1 VSAALAALRHH
12 IAHWS
17 TPRTAFG
24 IAVMKIEASAL
35 ADVLMITPK
44 RFGDARGFFSET
56 YSKPAFADAGLVFEF
71 VQDNHS
77 YSAAPGVV
85 RGLHYQLPPAAQ
97 DKLVRVVRG
106 AILDVAVDIRR
117 ASPTFGRHVTL
128 RLSAEAWNQALVPV
142 GFAHG
147 FCTLEPDTEVLYKVS
162 APYAPDLERGV
173 LWNDPDLGID
183 WPVEPAVA
191 VVSDRDRT
199 HPRLRDAVDL
209 L

>member
-1 VSAALAALRHH
+1 
-12 IAHWS
+12 
-17 TPRTAFG
+17 
-24 IAVMKIEASAL
+24 MKIEASVL

-56 YSKPAFADAGLVFEF
+56 YSKPAFAAAGLRIEF

-117 ASPTFGRHVTL
+117 HSPTFGRHVAL
-128 RLSAEAWNQALVPV
+128 RLSADAGNQALVPA

-162 APYAPDLERGV
+162 VPYAPDLERGI
-173 LWNDPDLGID
+173 LWNDPNLGID
-183 WPVEPAVA
+183 WPVDATAA
-191 VVSDRDRT
+191 VVSDRDLV

-209 L
+209 F